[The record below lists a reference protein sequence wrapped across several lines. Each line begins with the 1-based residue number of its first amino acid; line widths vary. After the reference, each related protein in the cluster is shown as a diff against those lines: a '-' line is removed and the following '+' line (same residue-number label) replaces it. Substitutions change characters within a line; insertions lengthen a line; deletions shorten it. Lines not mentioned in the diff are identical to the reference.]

1 MAAIGKLLQPN
12 VLARLVSQQM
22 VAEQWILGFFG
33 FEAGG
38 RNEINLGHGRRGNFD
53 VFDNTRLAGEG
64 RAPATA
70 AGRIRRQ
77 LVKNIPFNYPRMH
90 EALGLNAEELH
101 NLRAIGEDGARDV
114 AGTRYIQKQTDY
126 IAQRAANWRAALTV
140 GMLRD
145 SLFLIPSGDSLYP
158 SLATGTNAIQVNF
171 QQPANNQ
178 SQLDMGTGSNI
189 IDTSLDNPSAYIP
202 RHLGEIDAAFQELY
216 GGRLENIFCQ
226 SSVFQNV
233 LANDAVASQ
242 AGIANTPF
250 AEFQRVV
257 GTRADGSPINV
268 TAARLSCRQ
277 FVNWYVTDE
286 GLSLG
291 APGSESFAK
300 YVADNQALFL
310 PNPDMGNFFMQ
321 VGSEPIAEFDGGP
334 ETVRFGQYM
343 WSNKTYNPTAT
354 NIYSL
359 DNALAINDIP
369 NSVARGTVVF

>member
-1 MAAIGKLLQPN
+1 MPAIGKLLQPN

-22 VAEQWILGFFG
+22 AAEQWILGFFG
-33 FEAGG
+33 FEVGG
-38 RNEINLGHGRRGNFD
+38 RNEVNLGHGRRGNFD
-53 VFDNTRLAGEG
+53 VFDNTRLAMEG

-77 LVKNIPFNYPRMH
+77 LVKNIPFNYPRAH
-90 EALGLNAEELH
+90 EQLGLNAEELH
-101 NLRAIGEDGARDV
+101 NLRQIGEDGARDV

-145 SLFLIPSGDSLYP
+145 SLFMIPSGDSLYP
-158 SLATGTNAIQVNF
+158 SFATGTNAIQINF
-171 QQPANNQ
+171 QQPSNNQ
-178 SQLDMGTGSNI
+178 DQLDMGTGANI
-189 IDTSLDNPSAYIP
+189 IDVSWDNPSADIP
-202 RHLGEIDAAFQELY
+202 DHLGKIDAAFQSLY

-226 SSVFQNV
+226 SDIWQNV
-233 LANDAVASQ
+233 LKNDAVASQ

-250 AEFQRVV
+250 TQFQRVV

-268 TAARLSCRQ
+268 TAATLSCRP

-291 APGSESFAK
+291 APGSESFTK
-300 YVADNQALFL
+300 YVGDNQALFL
-310 PNPDMGNFFMQ
+310 PNPNLGNFFMQ
-321 VGSEPIAEFDGGP
+321 IGSEPIAEFDGGP

-343 WSNKTYNPTAT
+343 WSNKTYNPTTT